1 MYFKT
6 LPTLRYPSFLSDK
19 NSSLDYV
26 DAKNLFRRVKLRE
39 DLQNILTVF
48 DKYEI
53 PEGFRPENVAEDL
66 YGNDKLDWVVIVSS
80 GIVNIRNE
88 WPLSNNDLYEYSLL
102 KYGNNLNATHH
113 FETVEVKDS
122 SGRIVLE
129 KGKVV
134 NQDFKLFYQDGGEV
148 KTNDL
153 TKLGTNVVAIN
164 DPVASVSNYLYET
177 FENEKKRNIYV
188 LKRGFLQQFIDDFKD
203 IMTYEPSSQR
213 VSDSIVQTENLN
225 VTMPKKK
232 GS

>member
-1 MYFKT
+1 MYFKQ

-39 DLQNILTVF
+39 DLQNVLTLF

-53 PEGFRPENVAEDL
+53 PEGFRPENVAEEL
-66 YGNDKLDWVVIVSS
+66 YGNQKLDWVVIISS

-102 KYGNNLNATHH
+102 KYGNDLNATHH

-122 SGRIVLE
+122 RGRVVLESGRR
-129 KGKVV
+129 V

-153 TKLGTNVVAIN
+153 TKLGTNVVAIE
-164 DPVASVSNYLYET
+164 DPIASISNYLFET
-177 FENEKKRNIYV
+177 FENENKRNIYV
-188 LKRGFLQQFIDDFKD
+188 LKRGFLQQFLDDFKD
-203 IMTYEPSSQR
+203 VMTYEPSSQR
-213 VSDSIVQTENLN
+213 ISDDVVQTENLN
-225 VTMPKKK
+225 ITMP
-232 GS
+232 

>member
-1 MYFKT
+1 MYFKQ

-39 DLQNILTVF
+39 DLQNILTLF

-53 PEGFRPENVAEDL
+53 PEGFRPENVAEEL
-66 YGNDKLDWVVIVSS
+66 YGNQKLDWVVIISS

-102 KYGNNLNATHH
+102 KYGNDLNATHH

-122 SGRIVLE
+122 RGRVVLESGRR
-129 KGKVV
+129 V

-153 TKLGTNVVAIN
+153 TKLGTNVVAIE
-164 DPVASVSNYLYET
+164 DPIASISNYLFET
-177 FENEKKRNIYV
+177 FENENKRNIYV
-188 LKRGFLQQFIDDFKD
+188 LKRGFLQQFLDDFKD
-203 IMTYEPSSQR
+203 VMTYEPSSQR
-213 VSDSIVQTENLN
+213 ISDDVVQTENLN
-225 VTMPKKK
+225 ITMP
-232 GS
+232 

>member
-39 DLQNILTVF
+39 DLQNILTLF

-53 PEGFRPENVAEDL
+53 PEGFRPENVAEEL

-203 IMTYEPSSQR
+203 VMTYEPSSQR
-213 VSDSIVQTENLN
+213 VSDNIVQTENLN
-225 VTMPKKK
+225 VTMP
-232 GS
+232 

>member
-39 DLQNILTVF
+39 DLQNILTLF

-53 PEGFRPENVAEDL
+53 PEGFRPENVAEEL

-203 IMTYEPSSQR
+203 VMTYEPSSQR
-213 VSDSIVQTENLN
+213 VSDSVVQTENLN
-225 VTMPKKK
+225 VTMP
-232 GS
+232 

>member
-39 DLQNILTVF
+39 DLQNILTLF

-53 PEGFRPENVAEDL
+53 PEGFRPENVAEEL

-177 FENEKKRNIYV
+177 FENEKKRNIFV

-213 VSDSIVQTENLN
+213 VSDSVVQTENLN
-225 VTMPKKK
+225 VTMP
-232 GS
+232 

>member
-53 PEGFRPENVAEDL
+53 PEGFRPENVAEEL

-122 SGRIVLE
+122 NGRVVLE

-134 NQDFKLFYQDGGEV
+134 NRDFKLFYQDGGEV

-153 TKLGTNVVAIN
+153 TKLGTNVVAIE
-164 DPVASVSNYLYET
+164 DPVSSVSNYLYET
-177 FENEKKRNIYV
+177 FENEKKRNIFV
-188 LKRGFLQQFIDDFKD
+188 LKRGFLQQFIDDFRD
-203 IMTYEPSSQR
+203 IMIYEPSSQR
-213 VSDSIVQTENLN
+213 VSDNIVQTENLN
-225 VTMPKKK
+225 ITMP
-232 GS
+232 